1 MERWPGRN
9 PGQPEPLAAATR
21 PMTLLNRLLLI
32 VFGAGLIPLVPASI
46 FLFYFQSRTRQDISS
61 LQQNVAQ
68 MGSLMM
74 EREAQ
79 DLSRRF
85 ERMWDTDSAYV
96 NQAGLERA
104 LKRNPEF
111 LFLAFTRADGR
122 AVLSGGAPELMRY
135 FGYLDLAGDAQFV
148 KASREGRAALGQFE
162 MIYDMPVCR
171 LVYPIGG
178 GYYAFAAVNLRDLF
192 VKLRSQRLGATGGLM
207 LSDAAGNALALSG
220 AFERFNSGEVRDI
233 LRRGAVFE
241 IEGKLGP
248 YIGAASPV
256 RGFDLFVIALENRA
270 EAFSW
275 VNRTSWLMVFFILAV
290 VTVFYF
296 SALLFTRRL
305 AGPVAALMNGAGRV
319 SAGEFKLPVSEET
332 EFSEFSALLRAF
344 NSMMREMDR
353 YHGIQVEKVFE
364 EKQKLELLVSL
375 IHDAIILADMRG
387 ELLYANAAAKNLL
400 GPEASVPGENE
411 TLRRKIADLVY
422 KKSLSKS
429 GVVELEQGGEKKF
442 YRASIQTLS
451 AKTQNP
457 AVFMVLRDI
466 TLERKIQSMK
476 DDFFHSV
483 AHDLRAPLLTM
494 QGYIKLLE
502 REFPPEARQSGY
514 VRNVKD
520 SSDRLFKLLENIL
533 DISRME
539 AGHLKP
545 DLAKVNAAEFLSS
558 AAESFRALFE
568 EKGVALSVETA
579 GVEKT
584 EFSADSSLLRRVI
597 ENLVSNAWKFTQ
609 KGGKVTASARA
620 ENGGLLFTI
629 SDTGPGIPLGQLE
642 AIFEKYKQLKSGEGE
657 AGFGLGLAISRKIVE
672 LHGGRIWA
680 ENGPG
685 GVFRFTVK

>member
-1 MERWPGRN
+1 
-9 PGQPEPLAAATR
+9 
-21 PMTLLNRLLLI
+21 MTLLNRLLLV
-32 VFGAGLIPLVPASI
+32 VFGAGLIPLAPAGI
-46 FLFYFQSRTRQDISS
+46 FLFYFQSRTRQDISN

-85 ERMWDTDSAYV
+85 ERMWDTDSRYV
-96 NQAGLERA
+96 SQAGLESA

-122 AVLSGGAPELMRY
+122 EVLSGGVPELKRY
-135 FGYLDLAGDAQFV
+135 FGFLDLSGDAQFM
-148 KASREGRAALGQFE
+148 KASREGRPALGQFE

-207 LSDAAGNALALSG
+207 LSDAAGNALVLSG
-220 AFERFNSGEVRDI
+220 AFERFNSVEVRDI
-233 LRRGAVFE
+233 LKRGPVFE
-241 IEGKLGP
+241 IDGRNGP
-248 YIGAASPV
+248 YIGAASRV
-256 RGFDLFVIALENRA
+256 RGLDLFVIALENKD

-275 VNRTSWLMVFFILAV
+275 VNRVSWLMAFFLLAV
-290 VTVFYF
+290 ITAFYF

-305 AGPVAALMNGAGRV
+305 AGPVAALMDGAGRV
-319 SAGEFKLPVSEET
+319 SAGEFKVPVSEET
-332 EFSEFSALLRAF
+332 EFSELSALLRAF

-375 IHDAIILADMRG
+375 IHDVIILADMRG
-387 ELLYANAAAKNLL
+387 ELLYANAAAKALL
-400 GPEASVPGENE
+400 GPEAAAPGENE
-411 TLRRKIADLVY
+411 TVRRKIASLVD
-422 KKSLSKS
+422 KRAHSRN

-466 TLERKIQSMK
+466 TLERKIQRMK
-476 DDFFHSV
+476 EDFFHSV

-502 REFPPEARQSGY
+502 KEFPPEARQAGY

-539 AGHLKP
+539 AGQLKP
-545 DLAKVNAAEFLSS
+545 DLARINAAEFLSA
-558 AAESFRALFE
+558 AAESFRAIFE
-568 EKGVALSVETA
+568 EKGVALAVETA
-579 GVEKT
+579 GVAKT

-597 ENLVSNAWKFTQ
+597 ENLVSNAWKFTP
-609 KGGKVTASARA
+609 KGGKVTASAA
-620 ENGGLLFTI
+620 VEKGSLIFTV
-629 SDTGPGIPLGQLE
+629 SDTGPGIPPDQLE
-642 AIFEKYKQLKSGEGE
+642 AVFEKYKQLKAGEGE
-657 AGFGLGLAISRKIVE
+657 TGFGLGLAISRKIVE
-672 LHGGRIWA
+672 LHGGKIRA
-680 ENGPG
+680 ESGRAGSRFVVSIPG
-685 GVFRFTVK
+685 

>member
-1 MERWPGRN
+1 
-9 PGQPEPLAAATR
+9 
-21 PMTLLNRLLLI
+21 MTLLNRLLLI
-32 VFGAGLIPLVPASI
+32 VFGAGLIPLVPAGI
-46 FLFYFQSRTRQDISS
+46 FLFYFQDRTRQDISS

-85 ERMWDTDSAYV
+85 ERMWDPDAAYV

-122 AVLSGGAPELMRY
+122 EVLSGGAPELKRY

-148 KASREGRAALGQFE
+148 KAAREGRAALGQLE

-207 LSDAAGNALALSG
+207 LSDAAGNALILSG
-220 AFERFNSGEVRDI
+220 AFERFKNSEVRDI

-241 IEGKLGP
+241 IDGKNGP

-256 RGFDLFVIALENRA
+256 RGFDLFVVALENRA

-275 VNRTSWLMVFFILAV
+275 VNRISWLMAFFLLAV
-290 VTVFYF
+290 VTAFYY

-305 AGPVAALMNGAGRV
+305 AGPVTALMYGAGRV
-319 SAGEFKLPVSEET
+319 SAGEFKIPVSEET
-332 EFSEFSALLRAF
+332 EFSELSALLRAF
-344 NSMMREMDR
+344 NSMMREVDR
-353 YHGIQVEKVFE
+353 YHGIQVEKIFE

-375 IHDAIILADMRG
+375 IHDAIILCDLRG
-387 ELLYANAAAKNLL
+387 VLLYANAAGKALL
-400 GPEASVPGENE
+400 GGGDALQGEIE
-411 TLRRKIADLVY
+411 PLRRRITELIN
-422 KKSLSKS
+422 KKSLSKN

-451 AKTQNP
+451 ARTQDP
-457 AVFMVLRDI
+457 AMFMVLRDI
-466 TLERKIQSMK
+466 TLERKIQRMK
-476 DDFFHSV
+476 EDFFHSV

-502 REFPPEARQSGY
+502 KEFSPEARQSGY
-514 VRNVKD
+514 VRNVKE

-539 AGHLKP
+539 AGQLKP
-545 DLAKVNAAEFLSS
+545 DLKPVNAAEFLSS

-568 EKGVALSVETA
+568 EKGVALTVETSGA
-579 GVEKT
+579 EGT
-584 EFSADSSLLRRVI
+584 GFSADSSLLRRVI
-597 ENLVSNAWKFTQ
+597 ENLLSNAWKFTP
-609 KGGKVTASARA
+609 KGGQVTASAGA
-620 ENGGLLFTI
+620 ENGALVFTV
-629 SDTGPGIPLGQLE
+629 SDTGPGIPPDQLE
-642 AIFEKYKQLKSGEGE
+642 AVFEKYKQLKAGGEE
-657 AGFGLGLAISRKIVE
+657 SGFGLGLAISRKIVE
-672 LHGGRIWA
+672 LHGGKIWA
-680 ENGPG
+680 EAAPG
-685 GVFRFTVK
+685 GLFKFTVR

>member
-1 MERWPGRN
+1 M
-9 PGQPEPLAAATR
+9 
-21 PMTLLNRLLLI
+21 
-32 VFGAGLIPLVPASI
+32 FGAGLIPLVPAGI

-85 ERMWDTDSAYV
+85 ERMWDTSSSFV
-96 NQAGLERA
+96 NQAGLEKV

-111 LFLAFTRADGR
+111 LYLAFTRADGR
-122 AVLSGGAPELMRY
+122 EVLSGGVPELKRY
-135 FGYLDLAGDAQFV
+135 FGYLDLAGDPLFQ
-148 KASREGRAALGQFE
+148 KASRQGRAAFGHFE

-171 LVYPIGG
+171 LVYPVGQ

-192 VKLRSQRLGATGGLM
+192 VKLRSQRLGASGGLL
-207 LSDAAGNALALSG
+207 LSDAEGNALPLSG
-220 AFERFNSGEVRDI
+220 SFERFNNAEVRDI
-233 LRRGAVFE
+233 LKRGPVFE
-241 IEGKLGP
+241 IDGKDGA

-256 RGFDLFVIALENRA
+256 RGFDLFMVALENRA

-275 VNRTSWLMVFFILAV
+275 VNRISWLMAFFILAV

-305 AGPVAALMNGAGRV
+305 ARPVAALMAGAGRV
-319 SAGEFKLPVSEET
+319 SAGEFKVPVEEAT
-332 EFSEFSALLRAF
+332 DFSELSALLRAF

-387 ELLYANAAAKNLL
+387 ELLYANTSARAIL
-400 GPEASVPGENE
+400 GAESSSPGENE
-411 TLRRKIADLVY
+411 TIRRRISDLVD
-422 KKSLSKS
+422 KKSRSKS
-429 GVVELEQGGEKKF
+429 GVIDLELGGEKKF
-442 YRASIQTLS
+442 YRASIQTLA
-451 AKTQNP
+451 AKTQSP

-466 TLERKIQSMK
+466 TLERKIQKMK
-476 DDFFHSV
+476 EDFFHSV

-502 REFPPEARQSGY
+502 KEFPPEARQAGY

-539 AGHLKP
+539 AGQLKLDLKP
-545 DLAKVNAAEFLSS
+545 VNAAAFLSS
-558 AAESFRALFE
+558 SAESFRALLE
-568 EKGVALSVETA
+568 EKGVALAVETA
-579 GVEKT
+579 GTEKL

-597 ENLVSNAWKFTQ
+597 ENLISNAWKFTP
-609 KGGKVTASARA
+609 KGGKVTASVRK
-620 ENGGLLFTI
+620 EDGGLIFTVA
-629 SDTGPGIPLGQLE
+629 DTGPGVPPEQLE
-642 AIFEKYKQLKSGEGE
+642 AVFEKYKRLRAGEGE
-657 AGFGLGLAISRKIVE
+657 AGFGLGLAIARKIVE
-672 LHGGRIWA
+672 LHGGKIWA
-680 ENGPG
+680 EAGEG
-685 GVFRFTVK
+685 GLFRFTAK

>member
-1 MERWPGRN
+1 
-9 PGQPEPLAAATR
+9 
-21 PMTLLNRLLLI
+21 
-32 VFGAGLIPLVPASI
+32 VFGAALIPLVPAGV

-61 LQQNVAQ
+61 LQRNVAQ

-85 ERMWDTDSAYV
+85 ERMWDTDSPYV

-111 LFLAFTRADGR
+111 LFLAFTKADGR
-122 AVLSGGAPELMRY
+122 EVLSGGAPELKRY
-135 FGYLDLAGDAQFV
+135 FGYLDLSGDAQFV
-148 KASREGRAALGQFE
+148 KAVREGRAAIGQLE

-171 LVYPIGG
+171 LVYPIGN

-192 VKLRSQRLGATGGLM
+192 MKLRSQRLGATGGLM

-233 LRRGAVFE
+233 LKRGPVFE
-241 IEGKLGP
+241 IEGKNGT

-256 RGFDLFVIALENRA
+256 RGFDLFVVALENRA

-275 VNRTSWLMVFFILAV
+275 VNRISWLMAFFILAV
-290 VTVFYF
+290 VTAFYF
-296 SALLFTRRL
+296 AALLFTRRL
-305 AGPVAALMNGAGRV
+305 AGPVAALMDGAGRV
-319 SAGEFKLPVSEET
+319 SAGEFNVPVSEET
-332 EFSEFSALLRAF
+332 EFSELSALLRAF
-344 NSMMREMDR
+344 NSMMREVDR

-375 IHDAIILADMRG
+375 IHDAIILCDLRG
-387 ELLYANAAAKNLL
+387 ELLYANAAAKTLL
-400 GPEASVPGENE
+400 GVPENFAPGENE
-411 TLRRKIADLVY
+411 PLRRRIADLVY
-422 KKSLSKS
+422 KKNLSKS

-442 YRASIQTLS
+442 YRANIQTLS

-466 TLERKIQSMK
+466 TLERKIQRMK
-476 DDFFHSV
+476 EDFFHSV

-502 REFPPEARQSGY
+502 KEFPPEARQSGY

-539 AGHLKP
+539 AGQLKP
-545 DLAKVNAAEFLSS
+545 DLKPVNAAEFLAS
-558 AAESFRALFE
+558 AAENFRALFE
-568 EKGVALSVETA
+568 EKGVTLVVETA
-579 GVEKT
+579 GAEKA
-584 EFSADSSLLRRVI
+584 EFSADSSLLRRVM
-597 ENLVSNAWKFTQ
+597 ENLLSNAWKFTP
-609 KGGKVTASARA
+609 KGGKVTASAKV
-620 ENGGLLFTI
+620 ENGGLLFTVA
-629 SDTGPGIPLGQLE
+629 DTGPGIPPDQLE
-642 AIFEKYKQLKSGEGE
+642 AVFEKYKQLKTGEDG
-657 AGFGLGLAISRKIVE
+657 AGFGLGLAIARKIVE
-672 LHGGRIWA
+672 LHGGTIRA
-680 ENGPG
+680 ESSPG
-685 GVFRFTVK
+685 GGSLFRVSLHV

>member
-1 MERWPGRN
+1 LWKLN
-9 PGQPEPLAAATR
+9 LNV
-21 PMTLLNRLLLI
+21 TLLNRLLLI
-32 VFGAGLIPLVPASI
+32 VFGAGLIPLVPAGI
-46 FLFYFQSRTRQDISS
+46 FLFYFQARTRQDISS

-96 NQAGLERA
+96 SQAGIERA

-111 LFLAFTRADGR
+111 LFLAFTKADGR
-122 AVLSGGAPELMRY
+122 EVLSGGAPELKRY
-135 FGYLDLAGDAQFV
+135 FGYLDLSGDAQFV
-148 KASREGRAALGQFE
+148 KAVREDRAAIGQLE

-171 LVYPIGG
+171 LVYPVGG
-178 GYYAFAAVNLRDLF
+178 GYYAFAAGNLRDLF

-233 LRRGAVFE
+233 LKRGAVFE
-241 IEGKLGP
+241 IDGKYGS

-256 RGFDLFVIALENRA
+256 RGFDLFVVALENRA

-275 VNRTSWLMVFFILAV
+275 VNRISWLMAFFLLAV
-290 VTVFYF
+290 VTAFYF

-305 AGPVAALMNGAGRV
+305 GGPVAALMDGAGRV

-332 EFSEFSALLRAF
+332 EFSELSALLRAF
-344 NSMMREMDR
+344 NSMMREVDR

-375 IHDAIILADMRG
+375 IHDAIILCDLRG
-387 ELLYANAAAKNLL
+387 ELLYANTAAKTLL
-400 GPEASVPGENE
+400 GVQEDFAPGENE
-411 TLRRKIADLVY
+411 PLRRRIADLVY

-429 GVVELEQGGEKKF
+429 GVVELELGGEKKF
-442 YRASIQTLS
+442 YRANIQTLS

-466 TLERKIQSMK
+466 TLERKIQRMK
-476 DDFFHSV
+476 EDFFHSV

-502 REFPPEARQSGY
+502 KEFPPEARQSGY

-539 AGHLKP
+539 AGQLKP
-545 DLAKVNAAEFLSS
+545 DLQPINAAEFLSS
-558 AAESFRALFE
+558 AAENFRALFE
-568 EKGVALSVETA
+568 EKGIALLVETA
-579 GVEKT
+579 GTEKT
-584 EFSADSSLLRRVI
+584 GFSADSSLLRRVM
-597 ENLVSNAWKFTQ
+597 ENLLSNAWKFTP
-609 KGGKVTASARA
+609 KGGKVTASARV
-620 ENGGLLFTI
+620 ENCGIIFTVA
-629 SDTGPGIPLGQLE
+629 DTGPGIPPGQLE
-642 AIFEKYKQLKSGEGE
+642 AVFEKYKRLKAGEGE
-657 AGFGLGLAISRKIVE
+657 SGFGLGLAISRKIVE
-672 LHGGRIWA
+672 LHGGKIWA
-680 ENGPG
+680 ESSPG
-685 GVFRFTVK
+685 GTFKFTVK

>member
-1 MERWPGRN
+1 
-9 PGQPEPLAAATR
+9 
-21 PMTLLNRLLLI
+21 MTLLNRLLLI
-32 VFGAGLIPLVPASI
+32 VFGSGLIPLVPAGI
-46 FLFYFQSRTRQDISS
+46 FLFYFQARTRQDISS

-85 ERMWDTDSAYV
+85 ERMWDADAAYV
-96 NQAGLERA
+96 SQAGLERA
-104 LKRNPEF
+104 LKLNPEF

-122 AVLSGGAPELMRY
+122 EVLSGGVPELKRY

-148 KASREGRAALGQFE
+148 KASREGRAALGHFE
-162 MIYDMPVCR
+162 MVYDMPVCR

-192 VKLRSQRLGATGGLM
+192 VKLRSQRLGATGGLL
-207 LSDAAGNALALSG
+207 LSDAAGNALVLSG

-233 LRRGAVFE
+233 LKRGPVFE
-241 IEGKLGP
+241 IDGKYGP
-248 YIGAASPV
+248 YIGASSAV
-256 RGFDLFVIALENRA
+256 RGLDLFMVALENRA
-270 EAFSW
+270 EAFSG
-275 VNRTSWLMVFFILAV
+275 VNRISWLMAFFLLAV
-290 VTVFYF
+290 VTAFYF
-296 SALLFTRRL
+296 AALLFTRRL
-305 AGPVAALMNGAGRV
+305 AGPVAALLNGAGRV
-319 SAGEFKLPVSEET
+319 AEGEFKVPVSEET
-332 EFSEFSALLRAF
+332 EFSELSELLRAF

-353 YHGIQVEKVFE
+353 YHGVQVEKVFE

-387 ELLYANAAAKNLL
+387 ELLYANAAAKALL
-400 GPEASVPGENE
+400 GPEAAVPGENE
-411 TLRRKIADLVY
+411 RLRRRIAGLVD
-422 KKSLSKS
+422 KKSRSKS
-429 GVVELEQGGEKKF
+429 GVVELEQDGEKKF

-451 AKTQNP
+451 ARTQNP

-476 DDFFHSV
+476 EEFFHSV

-502 REFPPEARQSGY
+502 KEFPPEARQANY

-539 AGHLKP
+539 AGQLKP
-545 DLAKVNAAEFLSS
+545 DLKPVKAAEFLTSS
-558 AAESFRALFE
+558 AESFRALFE
-568 EKGVALSVETA
+568 EKGIAFSVDAA
-579 GVEKT
+579 GAGRT
-584 EFSADSSLLRRVI
+584 EFTADSSLLRRVM
-597 ENLVSNAWKFTQ
+597 ENLLSNAWKFTP
-609 KGGKVTASARA
+609 KGGKVTVSARA
-620 ENGGLLFTI
+620 ENGGLVFTVA
-629 SDTGPGIPLGQLE
+629 DTGPGIPPDQLE
-642 AIFEKYKQLKSGEGE
+642 AVFEKYKRLKPVEGE

-672 LHGGRIWA
+672 LHGGRIRA
-680 ENGPG
+680 EAGQG
-685 GVFRFTVK
+685 GSKFIVSLPARL

>member
-1 MERWPGRN
+1 
-9 PGQPEPLAAATR
+9 
-21 PMTLLNRLLLI
+21 MTLLNRLLLV
-32 VFGAGLIPLVPASI
+32 VFGAGLIPLAPAGI
-46 FLFYFQSRTRQDISS
+46 FLFYFQSRTRQDISN

-85 ERMWDTDSAYV
+85 ERMWDTDSHYV
-96 NQAGLERA
+96 SQAGLESA

-122 AVLSGGAPELMRY
+122 EVLSGGVPELKRY
-135 FGYLDLAGDAQFV
+135 FGYLDLSGDAQFM

-207 LSDAAGNALALSG
+207 LSDAAGNALVLSG

-233 LRRGAVFE
+233 LKRGPVFE
-241 IEGKLGP
+241 IDGRNGP

-256 RGFDLFVIALENRA
+256 RGLDLFVIALENKA

-275 VNRTSWLMVFFILAV
+275 VNRVSWLMVFFLLAV
-290 VTVFYF
+290 ITAFYF

-305 AGPVAALMNGAGRV
+305 AGPVAALMDGAGRV
-319 SAGEFKLPVSEET
+319 SAGEFKVPVSEET
-332 EFSEFSALLRAF
+332 EFSELSALLRAF

-353 YHGIQVEKVFE
+353 YHGIQVEKIFE

-375 IHDAIILADMRG
+375 IHDVIILADMRG
-387 ELLYANAAAKNLL
+387 ELLYANAAAKALL
-400 GPEASVPGENE
+400 GPEAAAPGENE
-411 TLRRKIADLVY
+411 TVRRKIASLVD
-422 KKSLSKS
+422 KRAHSRN

-466 TLERKIQSMK
+466 TLERKIQRMK
-476 DDFFHSV
+476 EDFFHSV

-502 REFPPEARQSGY
+502 KEFPPEARQAGY

-539 AGHLKP
+539 AGQLKP
-545 DLAKVNAAEFLSS
+545 DLAKIDAAEFLSS
-558 AAESFRALFE
+558 AVESFRAIFE
-568 EKGVALSVETA
+568 EKGVVLSVETA
-579 GVEKT
+579 GAGKT
-584 EFSADSSLLRRVI
+584 QFSADSSLLRRVI
-597 ENLVSNAWKFTQ
+597 ENLVSNAWKFTP
-609 KGGKVTASARA
+609 KGGKVTASAGV
-620 ENGGLLFTI
+620 ENGSLIFTV
-629 SDTGPGIPLGQLE
+629 SDTGPGIPPDQLE
-642 AIFEKYKQLKSGEGE
+642 AVFEKYKQLKAGEGE

-672 LHGGRIWA
+672 LHGGKIWSEA
-680 ENGPG
+680 GPG
-685 GVFRFTVK
+685 GMFRFSVK

>member
-1 MERWPGRN
+1 
-9 PGQPEPLAAATR
+9 
-21 PMTLLNRLLLI
+21 MTLLNRLLLI
-32 VFGAGLIPLVPASI
+32 VFGAGLIPLVPAGI
-46 FLFYFQSRTRQDISS
+46 FLFYFQARARQDISN

-96 NQAGLERA
+96 SQAGLERA

-122 AVLSGGAPELMRY
+122 EVLSGGAPELKRY
-135 FGYLDLAGDAQFV
+135 FGYVDLAGDAQFV

-207 LSDAAGNALALSG
+207 LSDATGNALALSG
-220 AFERFNSGEVRDI
+220 SFERFNSSEVRDI
-233 LRRGAVFE
+233 LKRGSVFE
-241 IEGKLGP
+241 IDGRYGTYL
-248 YIGAASPV
+248 GAASPV
-256 RGFDLFVIALENRA
+256 RGFDLFVVALENRD
-270 EAFSW
+270 EAFSS
-275 VNRTSWLMVFFILAV
+275 VNRITWLMAFFLLAV
-290 VTVFYF
+290 ATAFYF
-296 SALLFTRRL
+296 AALLFTRRL

-319 SAGEFKLPVSEET
+319 SAGEFKVPVSEAT
-332 EFSEFSALLRAF
+332 EFSELSALLRAF
-344 NSMMREMDR
+344 NSMMREVDR

-387 ELLYANAAAKNLL
+387 ELLYANAAAKALL
-400 GPEASVPGENE
+400 GAETAGPGENE
-411 TLRRKIADLVY
+411 PLRRKISALVS
-422 KKSLSKS
+422 KKAMSKS
-429 GVVELEQGGEKKF
+429 GVVELELGREKKF

-457 AVFMVLRDI
+457 AIFMVLRDI
-466 TLERKIQSMK
+466 TLERKIQQMK
-476 DDFFHSV
+476 EDFFHSV

-502 REFPPEARQSGY
+502 KEFPPEARQSGY

-539 AGHLKP
+539 AGQLRPDLKP
-545 DLAKVNAAEFLSS
+545 VNAAEFFSS

-568 EKGVALSVETA
+568 EKGVALSVETRGA
-579 GVEKT
+579 GKT
-584 EFSADSSLLRRVI
+584 EFPADSSLLRRVI
-597 ENLVSNAWKFTQ
+597 ENLLSNAWKFTPE
-609 KGGKVTASARA
+609 GGEVTASVRE
-620 ENGGLLFTI
+620 ENGGLLFTVA
-629 SDTGPGIPLGQLE
+629 DTGPGIPPDQLE
-642 AIFEKYKQLKSGEGE
+642 AVFEKYKQLKSGGGE
-657 AGFGLGLAISRKIVE
+657 SGFGLGLAISKKIAE
-672 LHGGRIWA
+672 LHGGKIWA
-680 ENGPG
+680 EAGRTG
-685 GVFRFTVK
+685 GSLFSLLIPRNL